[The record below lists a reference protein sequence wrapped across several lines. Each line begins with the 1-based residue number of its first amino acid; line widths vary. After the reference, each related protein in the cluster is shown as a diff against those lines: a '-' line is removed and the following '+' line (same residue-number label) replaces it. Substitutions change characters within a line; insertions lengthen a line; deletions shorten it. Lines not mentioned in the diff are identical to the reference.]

1 MKMHFICNIF
11 VIFIS
16 MICTCVFAD
25 IAIIVHKDNSV
36 DVTSADVSNI
46 FLGKINSFADGERAL
61 PLVLKRGNPVRKE
74 FITKVL
80 SRSEAQYKAYWSRLI
95 FTGRA
100 TPPIELSSNS
110 DVINKVSENRNA
122 IAFIDASDVSDHIR
136 VVQVY

>member
-1 MKMHFICNIF
+1 MKIHLIYNVLILSVSLVCN
-11 VIFIS
+11 
-16 MICTCVFAD
+16 CVYAD
-25 IAIIVHKDNSV
+25 IAIIVHKDNNV
-36 DVTSADVSNI
+36 DVTSADILNI
-46 FLGKINSFADGERAL
+46 FLGKINSFADGEKAL

-100 TPPIELSSNS
+100 TPPIELNSNS
-110 DVINKVSENRNA
+110 DVINKVSGNRNA